1 MSFNRIKYDSCAYD
15 LKMERSTQPGDY
27 RLYANYA
34 ENCDQCFSLDGPVGS
49 KSDVSLVRKNEDLS
63 FTNMADVES
72 ALSWRRQK
80 LTDCNTALDDLGAD
94 KLVHKKTCTSKL
106 VAEDTRFTNP
116 LDNYRAMSL
125 TSYMVSPYLPVNP
138 QCNIQPNDDKLGLNS
153 RLFVKDTYKQ
163 SPYNSWDNGGA
174 LPKDTP
180 NNPQDVTPGGSSLPA
195 GSQLYPVTIYTTPQ
209 QGGFKVPAECAKD
222 NVLAANCLVNK

>member
-1 MSFNRIKYDSCAYD
+1 MSFNRIKYDGCAYD
-15 LKMERSTQPGDY
+15 LKMDRSTQPGDY

-34 ENCDQCFSLDGPVGS
+34 ENCDQCFSFDGPVGA
-49 KSDVSLVRKNEDLS
+49 KSDVSLVRNNDDLT

-72 ALSWRRQK
+72 SLSWRRQK
-80 LTDCNTALDDLGAD
+80 LTECNDPLDNLDQD

-138 QCNIQPNDDKLGLNS
+138 QCIIQPNYDKTGLNS
-153 RLFVKDTYKQ
+153 RLYVKDTYKQ
-163 SPYNSWDNGGA
+163 SPQNAWDNGEA
-174 LPKDTP
+174 LPKDEDP
-180 NNPQDVTPGGSSLPA
+180 SNNLIGE
-195 GSQLYPVTIYTTPQ
+195 SQLVPVTVY
-209 QGGFKVPAECAKD
+209 AKPNGNGYD
-222 NVLAANCLVNK
+222 LNSQCITGSTLASNCLVNNKQKYV